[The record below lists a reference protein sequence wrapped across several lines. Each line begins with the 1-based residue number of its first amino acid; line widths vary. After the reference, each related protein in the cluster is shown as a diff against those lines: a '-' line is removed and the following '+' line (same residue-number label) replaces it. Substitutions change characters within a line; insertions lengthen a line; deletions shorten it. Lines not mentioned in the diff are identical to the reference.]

1 MKEILE
7 QYHIYLGY
15 LLLLLSITV
24 WGFSLWQKEYLKIAS
39 TKWIIF
45 LLGSIAFIAFFEW
58 GFIFVIKQRYISKE
72 NALVILDFLG
82 TRTTSFVNPI
92 SYIIKFI
99 FLGLFF
105 RDIFKNSQIK
115 HFFQY
120 LMGALVIFEVVQ
132 IVIFKSY
139 KDYNSL
145 SSTVKNIFILGGMGL
160 LLYKLY
166 RTDSRGIPLQKSSYF
181 WISLGFLLP
190 AIAEIFLEFIF
201 TKLQKTDLLS
211 FYKLYL
217 VRNASQIVGFTLLTI
232 SVWQAKYLRFLPKE
246 Y

>member
-1 MKEILE
+1 MKETLE
-7 QYHIYLGY
+7 HYHIYLGY
-15 LLLLLSITV
+15 LLLFLSLIV
-24 WGFSLWQKEYLKIAS
+24 WGLALGRKEYLKIAS

-45 LLGSIAFIAFFEW
+45 LLGSIAFITFFELA
-58 GFIFVIKQRYISKE
+58 FVFVIKHRYISKE
-72 NALVILDFLG
+72 NALIILDFLG
-82 TRTTSFVNPI
+82 TRTTSFVNPL
-92 SYIIKFI
+92 SYFIKFI
-99 FLGLFF
+99 FLGLFL
-105 RDIFKNSQIK
+105 RDVFKNLQEK
-115 HFFQY
+115 RFFQY
-120 LMGALVIFEVVQ
+120 LMYTLVLFELLQ
-132 IVIFKSY
+132 IVIFKTY
-139 KDYNSL
+139 KEYNSL

-166 RTDSRGIPLQKSSYF
+166 RTDTRGIPLQKNSYF

-217 VRNASQIVGFTLLTI
+217 VRNASQIVGFTLLI
-232 SVWQAKYLRFLPKE
+232 VGVWKAKYLQFLPKE